1 MSGPDV
7 HVVCAHESASIL
19 ESMRAAVEQSGFA
32 AITTDDGDE
41 VMRLLREPVPPAL
54 LVVDVAL
61 PGRAGFEI
69 IDEIRKLNLPTR
81 TILVASVYSQTGYK
95 RRPASLYGADDYIE
109 QHHIEDG
116 LPQKIEALLPRPA
129 QQGSDR
135 PTRPAA
141 SAARPGPQGA
151 DERAD
156 ERLSFGGGESS
167 QDVEFRAQRLAW
179 LIVADVLLYNGDG
192 ISELQRTGVMSPR
205 VRRDLDEGRALFA
218 LRVPE
223 GARGQ
228 RDWIGEALEQFLA
241 GRRRV

>member
-1 MSGPDV
+1 MSEPEAQ
-7 HVVCAHESASIL
+7 VVCAHESASIL
-19 ESMRAAVEQSGFA
+19 ESMRNAVEQAGLSA
-32 AITTDDGDE
+32 VTTDDGDE
-41 VMRLLREPVPPAL
+41 VMRLLHGPVPPAL

-95 RRPASLYGADDYIE
+95 RRPTSLYGADDYIE

-116 LPQKIEALLPRPA
+116 LPAKIEALLPRPA
-129 QQGSDR
+129 EPGSDR

-141 SAARPGPQGA
+141 SAAKPRPQGV
-151 DERAD
+151 D
-156 ERLSFGGGESS
+156 ERLRFDEGESA
-167 QDVEFRAQRLAW
+167 QDLEFRAQRLAW

-192 ISELQRTGVMSPR
+192 IAELQRTGVMGAR
-205 VRRDLDEGRALFA
+205 VQRDLDEGRALFA

-223 GARGQ
+223 GARGL

-241 GRRRV
+241 GRRRI

>member
-1 MSGPDV
+1 MSAPETQI
-7 HVVCAHESASIL
+7 VCAHESASIL
-19 ESMRAAVEQSGFA
+19 ESMRLAVEQTGFSA
-32 AITTDDGDE
+32 VTTDDGDE
-41 VMRLLREPVPPAL
+41 VMRILREPVPPAL

-95 RRPASLYGADDYIE
+95 RRPTSLYGADDYIE
-109 QHHIEDG
+109 QHHIEDT
-116 LPQKIEALLPRPA
+116 LPGKIEALLPPRLPPPA
-129 QQGSDR
+129 TDR

-141 SAARPGPQGA
+141 SASRTSAEAA
-151 DERAD
+151 DA
-156 ERLSFGGGESS
+156 RLSFDGGESPED
-167 QDVEFRAQRLAW
+167 QEFRAQRLAW

-192 ISELQRTGVMSPR
+192 IADLQRTGAMSER
-205 VRRDLDEGRALFA
+205 VQKDLDEGRALFA
-218 LRVPE
+218 MRVPE

-228 RDWIGEALEQFLA
+228 RDWIGEALEQFLT

>member
-1 MSGPDV
+1 VSESDV

-19 ESMRAAVEQSGFA
+19 ETMRAAVEQSGFA

-129 QQGSDR
+129 PPGSDR

-141 SAARPGPQGA
+141 STAKGA
-151 DERAD
+151 PEGAD
-156 ERLSFGGGESS
+156 ERLSFDSGESA
-167 QDVEFRAQRLAW
+167 QDAEFRAQRLAW

-192 ISELQRTGVMSPR
+192 IAELQRTGVMGPR
-205 VRRDLDEGRALFA
+205 VRRDLDEGRAIFA

-223 GARGQ
+223 AARGQ